1 MITSKYD
8 IYTVYDNVMTYLPRR
23 CNDACLVNNP
33 DGKLRCRKL
42 DNVRVSNDNIEH
54 QFMTL
59 PNYYLVTCLKI
70 I

>member
-8 IYTVYDNVMTYLPRR
+8 IYTLYDNVMAYLPRR

-33 DGKLRCRKL
+33 GGKLICRKL
-42 DNVRVSNDNIEH
+42 DNVRVSNDNTKH

-59 PNYYLVTCLKI
+59 PNDYLVTCLKI